1 MADSLNDVS
10 DKDILI
16 AELRSLLKEMVE
28 LIAYTNQMHD
38 SLLCRVLPHIKWETG
53 EKPPFVRGGGRYG
66 ILVSSSR
73 RSKLGPNG
81 TPRPTD
87 DVECPEEL
95 TEVEVIEDE
104 H

>member
-10 DKDILI
+10 DKDLLI
-16 AELRSLLKEMVE
+16 AELRSLLKEAVE
-28 LIAYTNQMHD
+28 LLSYTGRMHD
-38 SLLCRVLPHIKWETG
+38 SFLLRALPQIHWEPG
-53 EKPPFVRGGGRYG
+53 EKPPYIRDAGRYG
-66 ILVSSSR
+66 AIIARSKK
-73 RSKLGPNG
+73 SKLGPNG
-81 TPRPTD
+81 TPRPID